1 MDQAN
6 YREREMGEPQPWDM
20 LDMGLREGYLE
31 NEWYKAVAGKF
42 TAPCMDGCKRC
53 GVCDQ

>member
-31 NEWYKAVAGKF
+31 TEWYKAVAGKF